1 MPRTEKQG
9 TPDAM
14 TSPTLSRYWDR
25 NGPLTQGSRQPVSF
39 IETPPHEEALARLEF
54 LIERRRSFGCLT
66 GPSGTGK
73 SLVLNMA
80 ARAARNRG
88 CEVTCVDLFGSD
100 SHDTLWQLAVNSRLD
115 ALAGKSHRWLWQS
128 LTDHWNSLASARQQ
142 SVLILDHLE
151 HAEPDS
157 LQLIAR
163 ILHLDA
169 AQSGWLTVLT
179 AASEDLGECL
189 LADLIEHADL
199 RIELPRLN
207 RRETSEFVEKWLMA
221 HDYSWLTLSEDARH
235 ALFQLGEGNPRELIG
250 LVQLAI
256 AAADHA
262 NLNSLDATAIH
273 DVARERPVRSRPGLT
288 EIPALAAS
296 WS

>member
-1 MPRTEKQG
+1 MKSQ
-9 TPDAM
+9 TPSWYWDGN
-14 TSPTLSRYWDR
+14 TSP
-25 NGPLTQGSRQPVSF
+25 TQGSRQRVSF
-39 IETPPHEEALARLEF
+39 IEAPPHAEALARLEF
-54 LIERRRSFGCLT
+54 LVERRRSFGCLT
-66 GPSGTGK
+66 GSSGTGK
-73 SLVLNMA
+73 SLVLKMA

-88 CEVTCVDLFGSD
+88 CDVAWMDLFGGD
-100 SHDTLWQLAVNSRLD
+100 SHDVLWQLAINSRLD

-128 LTDHWNSLASARQQ
+128 LSDHWSSLASARQQ
-142 SVLILDHLE
+142 SVLIFDHLE

-169 AQSGWLTVLT
+169 AQCGWLTVFT
-179 AASEDLGECL
+179 AARDGLGECL

-199 RIELPRLN
+199 RIELPPLN
-207 RRETSEFVEKWLMA
+207 RRETSEFVEEWLKA
-221 HDYSWLTLSEDARH
+221 NDHSWLTLSEDALH
-235 ALFQLGEGNPRELIG
+235 ALFELSDGNPREITG

-262 NLNSLDATAIH
+262 NLNSLDAAAIH
-273 DVARERPVRSRPGLT
+273 DVALERPTRSRQASID
-288 EIPALAAS
+288 IPALAAS